1 MAPWESEKTNPKPKS
16 KLEPNPNPNPN
27 QEFSINPLIEADL
40 EYAWSLTQQE
50 QWGLVFEELS
60 DLFHCYS
67 GGKFLCTHLDSPIAT
82 IFGTAYDTMG
92 FIGNLIVESKFRNQ
106 GMGTRLLQHLLD
118 YFHQH
123 HISPVMLD
131 AVERAVP
138 LYRTLGFQEVCR
150 SLRYRGILPAPL
162 NIKPDRMHP
171 ITEVVWKDLMEFD
184 KHHFGG
190 NRETLLLP
198 IFQKYPQLCFYLT
211 HKGKISGYIMAIE
224 RQGYYKIGPWIVDP
238 DEPEPDL
245 LSRYLFSPNGSHEIY
260 LGVLEQN
267 HRTVQIMEDLQIP
280 CIFSSI
286 RMILG
291 SPHPDP
297 SSIMALAGPD
307 RG

>member
-1 MAPWESEKTNPKPKS
+1 MKPWESGKPKS
-16 KLEPNPNPNPN
+16 KSKLESRPKHN
-27 QEFSINPLIEADL
+27 STYLIRPLKVENL
-40 EYAWSLTQQE
+40 PYAWNLTQQE

-67 GGKFLCTHLDSPIAT
+67 GGKFICIHGDKPLAT

-92 FIGNLIVESKFRNQ
+92 FIGNLIVDSNFRNQ
-106 GMGTRLLQHLLD
+106 GIGTRLLQHLLN

-123 HISPVMLD
+123 NISPVMLD
-131 AVERAVP
+131 AVERAAP

-150 SLRYRGILPAPL
+150 SLRYRGILPVPTTS
-162 NIKPDRMHP
+162 KPDRMHP
-171 ITEVVWKDLMEFD
+171 MTEVVWKELMEFD
-184 KHHFGG
+184 KQHFGG
-190 NRETLLLP
+190 NRESLLLP

-224 RQGYYKIGPWIVDP
+224 RNGYYKIGPWMVDL

-245 LSRYLFSPNGSHEIY
+245 LLRHFFSPNASHEIY

-267 HRTVQIMEDLQIP
+267 IRTVKIMEDLQIP

-297 SSIMALAGPD
+297 SPIMALAGPD